1 VGEPDEGGELASRSA
16 DEELGREPE
25 PESGGRRRRESE
37 PMPDDPG
44 GAGAGVQLKGI
55 REVEQSVSLLGLSGV
70 SRHRYSTLFLGA
82 GVQMLQQLDSWCHL
96 EALGTW
102 HSENNTR
109 TR

>member
-1 VGEPDEGGELASRSA
+1 V
-16 DEELGREPE
+16 
-25 PESGGRRRRESE
+25 
-37 PMPDDPG
+37 
-44 GAGAGVQLKGI
+44 
-55 REVEQSVSLLGLSGV
+55 VEQSVSLLGLSGV